1 MHAASLSAAVISS
14 SALSDSVR
22 ITPLAVVCGAVAASV
37 EGVARTVRANL
48 GWDVLSLVGADG
60 AVDAASRIAAARCF
74 VLVDAVDGAVERLVA
89 ERAPRVPLVVL
100 GGAPRSELSPSCWLP
115 SMPAPALLATLLAQL
130 VGAPPATRSWRRK
143 GDMIIGQSPAVR
155 ELLATLDRVAPAE
168 ASVLITGESGTGKEL
183 VARAVH
189 YSGPRADA
197 PFVAINCAAIPEA
210 LFESE
215 LFGHMRGAFTGAVAS
230 RPGVFETAHGGT
242 VFLDELGEMPLA
254 LQPKLLRVLETGQ
267 VTRLG
272 STETRQINFRLVAAT
287 NRRLDDEV
295 QAGRFREDLF
305 YRVRVFNLNIPPLR
319 DRPEDVAP
327 LVSHH
332 LAQLAARDRRPTP
345 VISQRAL
352 EKLLRHRW
360 PGNVR
365 ELVNVLERAMVLA
378 PTGGPIDEVHILL
391 PEDATPMLQSFRD
404 ARDRFE
410 AQYYKQLLRTAGG
423 NVSLVAK
430 LAKRTRT
437 QVYESL
443 RRLDIDPS
451 QFRVFGELNR
461 A

>member
-1 MHAASLSAAVISS
+1 MVGRSQAMQ
-14 SALSDSVR
+14 SVF
-22 ITPLAVVCGAVAASV
+22 
-37 EGVARTVRANL
+37 
-48 GWDVLSLVGADG
+48 DVLGKACTS
-60 AVDAASRIAAARCF
+60 DATIM
-74 VLVDAVDGAVERLVA
+74 LE
-89 ERAPRVPLVVL
+89 
-100 GGAPRSELSPSCWLP
+100 
-115 SMPAPALLATLLAQL
+115 
-130 VGAPPATRSWRRK
+130 
-143 GDMIIGQSPAVR
+143 
-155 ELLATLDRVAPAE
+155 
-168 ASVLITGESGTGKEL
+168 GETGTGKEVSAEAIHRGSRRRDKPFL
-183 VARAVH
+183 VVDCGAM
-189 YSGPRADA
+189 P
-197 PFVAINCAAIPEA
+197 PN
-210 LFESE
+210 LLESE
-215 LFGHMRGAFTGAVAS
+215 LFGHERGAFTGAVAS

-391 PEDATPMLQSFRD
+391 PEDATPMLQSYRD

-410 AQYYKQLLRTAGG
+410 AQYYAQLLRTAAG